1 MRIIAKNS
9 APSNTNNPDE
19 LTKLKIKKS
28 TECTGFLELMT
39 INAERTVT
47 KEKK

>member
-28 TECTGFLELMT
+28 TECTGFLEVIT
-39 INAERTVT
+39 KRAERTAIN
-47 KEKK
+47 EKK